1 MEPRW
6 AFLWMVEMLLRKF
19 GKVLKGEGGGPFFGF
34 LVGFKFCDVTKV
46 NMQREH

>member
-19 GKVLKGEGGGPFFGF
+19 GKVLKGEGGGSYFWVFGG
-34 LVGFKFCDVTKV
+34 VQCCDVTKV